1 MTIGL
6 FFGSFNPIHNGH
18 IGIAREVLKQSDIDH
33 IWMVLSPKSPDK
45 EEVLNTE
52 DRYELMKLALLS
64 EKEITVSTIEFELK
78 RPNYTYQTL
87 IEITKVYPDDNFII
101 IMGEDN
107 YDYLSKWKKS
117 DYILDNYE
125 ILIYPRKPKSKN
137 KNYFSGRLFNI
148 SSSMIREKIARKEDV
163 SYLVPINVMK
173 EITNKNY
180 YSK

>member
-87 IEITKVYPDDNFII
+87 IEISKVYP
-101 IMGEDN
+101 
-107 YDYLSKWKKS
+107 
-117 DYILDNYE
+117 
-125 ILIYPRKPKSKN
+125 
-137 KNYFSGRLFNI
+137 
-148 SSSMIREKIARKEDV
+148 
-163 SYLVPINVMK
+163 
-173 EITNKNY
+173 
-180 YSK
+180 